1 MRFRADQI
9 ARFGVV
15 GEQWPSLRGRQMRA
29 ILERI
34 CGDPIRDGKHKTY
47 RSPITGRTFTYG
59 YHDNREIRGSMV
71 RLILVSDVGLSVK
84 DARKA
89 AR

>member
-1 MRFRADQI
+1 
-9 ARFGVV
+9 
-15 GEQWPSLRGRQMRA
+15 MRA

-34 CGDPIRDGKHKTY
+34 CGHPIRRGKHPTY
-47 RSPITGRTFTYG
+47 RSPINGREFTYG
-59 YHDNREIRGSMV
+59 YHDSREIRGSMV
-71 RLILVSDVGLSVK
+71 RLILVSEVGLSVE